1 MDKKEL
7 YKMSEKLYKI
17 LGPID
22 KCQECGSNNTYIKNY
37 DMMWYDG
44 KLHCR
49 DCGTFIRDW
58 DAD

>member
-1 MDKKEL
+1 
-7 YKMSEKLYKI
+7 MSEKLYKI